1 MSGQPRWPL
10 PDAPPAS
17 ACRPL
22 GVLWVL
28 PHPTGPAPSHWPR
41 PIPVGPAPAGPAPA
55 GSSPSCRIGQARLT
69 VQPSR
74 AVLYSAAS
82 VASLS
87 SSRYRGQL
95 RVGNLSSWRRLR
107 LRGDK
112 SVTGARLQAGKWDWG
127 GPVSCPRF
135 LPDMAEQR
143 GVGGSPHQD
152 NSAPGKASLLWFRG
166 APSPHPRRVRAW
178 SLSPW
183 PSPSESCLSPSLPP
197 PGQSSPLTLS
207 SVTGTV
213 CTGMGLQVASER
225 PGAASGNSPA
235 RLA

>member
-1 MSGQPRWPL
+1 MSAPL
-10 PDAPPAS
+10 GSSHLRPAPPAP
-17 ACRPL
+17 PL
-22 GVLWVL
+22 A
-28 PHPTGPAPSHWPR
+28 PPPQPARTALSCGSRHIHWPR
-41 PIPVGPAPAGPAPA
+41 PIPAGPAPFCLPA
-55 GSSPSCRIGQARLT
+55 PPCPVGPSPSCRIWPTQLT

-74 AVLYSAAS
+74 AVWYSAAS

-112 SVTGARLQAGKWDWG
+112 SVSGARLQAGKWGWG
-127 GPVSCPRF
+127 GPVSGPRF
-135 LPDMAEQR
+135 LPDMAEQS
-143 GVGGSPHQD
+143 GMGGSPHQD
-152 NSAPGKASLLWFRG
+152 NSAPGKASLLRFRE
-166 APSPHPRRVRAW
+166 APSPQPRRVPAW
-178 SLSPW
+178 SLSRRP
-183 PSPSESCLSPSLPP
+183 SPSLPP
-197 PGQSSPLTLS
+197 PGPVQPLTLS

-213 CTGMGLQVASER
+213 CTGMGLQAASER